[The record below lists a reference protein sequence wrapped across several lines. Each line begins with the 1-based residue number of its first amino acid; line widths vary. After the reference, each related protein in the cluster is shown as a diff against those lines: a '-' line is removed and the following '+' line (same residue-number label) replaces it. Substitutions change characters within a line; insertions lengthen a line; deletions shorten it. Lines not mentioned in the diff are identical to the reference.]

1 MTDTPRVDSP
11 ARPAARIRRTV
22 AAAALTLLLA
32 VQPGATQESY
42 FEGPVPP
49 DLCRPDDERKEVL
62 LLGSYH
68 MSNPGADRFNLE
80 SDDVLVTDRQ
90 AEIRAIV
97 DRLERFAP
105 THVAVEAPWGDTVT
119 IERYRA
125 FATDGGDL
133 RRSEEEQIGFRLARR
148 VGHETIHPVDVRIG
162 LDFEAVA
169 RLAAQDPRLGRKL
182 GEMEAVG
189 EEAVD
194 LMAEKL
200 AQGSIGSMLRWMNE
214 PDNLRR
220 AHSVYLDFFVPVAVG
235 DDYAGAD
242 MVAEWYRR
250 NLRIF
255 ANLTRIATEPDAR
268 LFVVFGQG
276 HIPILRQALIDHSD
290 FCVEDPLP
298 YLEGL

>member
-1 MTDTPRVDSP
+1 MTETRRVDPRCRRAAWLQRSV
-11 ARPAARIRRTV
+11 APAAL
-22 AAAALTLLLA
+22 ALLLA
-32 VQPGATQESY
+32 VRPGATQESY
-42 FEGPVPP
+42 MEAPIPP
-49 DLCRPDDERKEVL
+49 DECRADDERKEVL

-80 SDDVLVTDRQ
+80 SDDVLAADRQ

-105 THVAVEAPWGDTVT
+105 THVAVEAPWGDTATV
-119 IERYRA
+119 ERYRA
-125 FATDGGDL
+125 YAADGGGL

-148 VGHETIHPVDVRIG
+148 LGHETIHPVDVRIR
-162 LDFEAVA
+162 LDFEAVG
-169 RLAAQDPRLGRKL
+169 RVAAQDPRLGRKL

-189 EEAVD
+189 EAVID

-200 AQGSIGSMLRWMNE
+200 AQGSVGSMLHWMNE

-220 AHSVYLDFFVPVAVG
+220 AHSVYLDFFVPVVVG
-235 DDYAGAD
+235 DEYPGAD

-255 ANLTRIATEPDAR
+255 ANLTRIVTEPDAR
-268 LFVVFGQG
+268 IFVVFGQG
-276 HIPILRQALIDHSD
+276 HIPILRQAVIDHSD